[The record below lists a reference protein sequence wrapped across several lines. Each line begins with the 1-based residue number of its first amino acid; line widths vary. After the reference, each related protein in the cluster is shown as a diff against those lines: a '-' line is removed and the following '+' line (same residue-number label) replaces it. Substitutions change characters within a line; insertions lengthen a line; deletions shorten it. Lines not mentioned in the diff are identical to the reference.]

1 MGPQSND
8 HQVEEH
14 VERMRELFGRNLRE
28 ARKVARLSQRDIH
41 TISGY
46 SQSFISEIE
55 TGKRSI
61 SLDNMAVLAKVL
73 NVPLWTM
80 LKP

>member
-1 MGPQSND
+1 
-8 HQVEEH
+8 
-14 VERMRELFGRNLRE
+14 MRELFGRNLRE